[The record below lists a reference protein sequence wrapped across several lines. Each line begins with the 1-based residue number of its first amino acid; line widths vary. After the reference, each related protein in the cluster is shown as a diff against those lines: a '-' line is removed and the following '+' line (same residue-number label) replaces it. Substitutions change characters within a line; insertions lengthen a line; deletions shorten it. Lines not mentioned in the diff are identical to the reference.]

1 MFCWLNVL
9 NVGTGGKFSAG
20 ADRQQIKGRR
30 GAVMGN
36 AGEIYIDDQHKEFY
50 SQYIQ
55 KCGCKDSHHKA
66 LLYCLGIDGTT
77 RKHIQDIYD
86 FDTGSIKTGCLHEGW
101 QTSSSKKVIRLAF
114 NLYTDRTVSVYDYD
128 NQNDRLEECGRY
140 NVAEIMCCGYV
151 KYFLEAVKIR
161 YAGYL

>member
-1 MFCWLNVL
+1 
-9 NVGTGGKFSAG
+9 
-20 ADRQQIKGRR
+20 
-30 GAVMGN
+30 MGN

-55 KCGCKDSHHKA
+55 KCGCKDSHHRA
-66 LLYCLGIDGTT
+66 LLYCLGIDDNT
-77 RKHIQDIYD
+77 RKHIQDIYN

-140 NVAEIMCCGYV
+140 SVAEIMCCEYV
-151 KYFLEAVKIR
+151 KCFLEAVKIR